1 MILRKPSSICSV
13 RDGARESAIRK
24 APASISPAAVQSGSL
39 TKAVDALAAFLMPY
53 PAEALKLGHAEE
65 AGSQAR

>member
-13 RDGARESAIRK
+13 TDGAKESVIRK
-24 APASISPAAVQSGSL
+24 AAAISPAAVQSGSL
-39 TKAVDALAAFLMPY
+39 TKAVAALAAFLMPY
-53 PAEALKLGHAEE
+53 AAEALKLGYAEE